1 MSYVPIAAVLVRQ
14 AVEQVG
20 YDERPARRRRPL
32 HRVAVTFFRGKVTN
46 VKARSILSTGREA

>member
-20 YDERPARRRRPL
+20 NDERPARRRLL
-32 HRVAVTFFRGKVTN
+32 HRVAVLFSRPRTQT
-46 VKARSILSTGREA
+46 